1 MHSKAVHDRLS
12 HQLDT
17 RSLLRADMYL
27 LDPTIGIL
35 LHTGTQVNQIA
46 LVDDLNTSQVT
57 SADLAQNLAYLLALP
72 VTFGARA
79 IDHMQ

>member
-17 RSLLRADMYL
+17 RSLLRADIYP

-35 LHTGTQVNQIA
+35 LHTGTQVKQIA
-46 LVDDLNTSQVT
+46 LVDDVNTCQIT
-57 SADLAQNLAYLLALP
+57 SADLAQNLAYLFALAITLG
-72 VTFGARA
+72 T
-79 IDHMQ
+79 